1 MGVAGYSLRKRWER
15 VRWGGIGWWRLGHGV
30 IGVLA
35 LIALIAHTGLRVGTG
50 FNRVLITLFLASSV
64 LGAAAAMGLGGR
76 HARKTFWLHVL
87 AAWPLPAQM
96 FRMGAELAA
105 EMTDVF
111 SYALLSSWPINSSNA
126 PRTAMETEGLE
137 SVATGASTPFY
148 GTETLGGVDYFTAVY
163 ADVAVSQACVNCH
176 NGHRDS
182 PRDDFELGET
192 MGGIVIRIPLNRM
205 N

>member
-50 FNRVLITLFLASSV
+50 FNRVLITLVLAGSV

-76 HARKTFWLHVL
+76 HARKTFWLPVL

-96 FRMGAELAA
+96 FRMGA
-105 EMTDVF
+105 
-111 SYALLSSWPINSSNA
+111 P
-126 PRTAMETEGLE
+126 
-137 SVATGASTPFY
+137 TPFY
-148 GTETLGGVDYFTAVY
+148 ETETLGGVDYFTAVY